1 MLYRDL
7 QASVKNY
14 KDDGLTEIDLNSS
27 YEILEAE
34 LERLETEEKE
44 NMTYE
49 DLQAMLGRYKSKGI
63 SGIELNSSFEELRE
77 QLERIEEAEQDEDLN
92 NYLF

>member
-7 QASVKNY
+7 QASAKNY
-14 KDDGLTEIDLNSS
+14 KDDGLTE
-27 YEILEAE
+27 
-34 LERLETEEKE
+34 
-44 NMTYE
+44 YE

-77 QLERIEEAEQDEDLN
+77 QLERIEEAEQDEYFN
-92 NYLF
+92 NYLY